1 MSKQLF
7 KAILGRE
14 FYLSNKDLIT
24 EDLFVESNELKDLFK
39 VVQWAYEQ
47 PKIVSDLTPQSL
59 RLLYDT
65 RCPVDSEAKKKLVNI
80 FLDTLEGEPKLP
92 LDMALLAL
100 RQSRVNKVYNQA
112 AQELVQSYKQPDL
125 NKIKDMLM
133 EAERLVNNEA
143 TSQDTINMD
152 IDYLLSRTC
161 KNSRWKFNIPALSD
175 MCGGIG
181 DGIFTLIAGRV
192 NSGKSLAGISF
203 CFSPLGFADQG
214 AKVLYLCNEEDA
226 AFTGIRAVS
235 SYTGMT
241 LAEIN
246 ADKAKAGEVFSQIK
260 DKVIPVDNARISM
273 GGLAKLVE
281 KYKPDI
287 VVADMLDHIQ
297 VGGDYAREDLR
308 LGQIYRQAREIAKV
322 YRCAFIGVSQTSAE
336 SDGKLHYG
344 FDALANSK
352 TDKPAACD
360 LILLLGQAAPDD
372 NGNYSPARAINV
384 AKNKITGRHGAVAAM
399 IVPEKSRLIA

>member
-1 MSKQLF
+1 MSRQLF
-7 KAILGRE
+7 KAILDRE

-24 EDLFVESNELKDLFK
+24 EELFQDSSEVKQLFK
-39 VVQWAYEQ
+39 VVQWVYSQ
-47 PKIVSDLTPQSL
+47 SDITSNLNIQSL
-59 RLLYDT
+59 KLFYEN
-65 RCPVDSEAKKKLVNI
+65 RCPVESEAKKRLIYV
-80 FLDTLEGEPKLP
+80 FLDGIDGEKPLP
-92 LDMALLAL
+92 PDMASLAL
-100 RQSRVNKVYNQA
+100 KQARVNQIHNLA
-112 AQELVQSYKQPDL
+112 AQELVQSHKEPDL
-125 NKIKDMLM
+125 NKVKELLS
-133 EAERLVNNEA
+133 EAEGLFNNDNQA
-143 TSQDTINMD
+143 QDTINMD
-152 IDYLLSRTC
+152 IDYLLSRTS

-192 NSGKSLAGISF
+192 NSGKSLASISF
-203 CFSPLGFADQG
+203 CFSPLGFAEQG
-214 AKVLYLCNEEDA
+214 AKILYLCNEEDA

-235 SYTGMT
+235 AFTGMT

-246 ADKAKAGEVFSQIK
+246 ADKLKAGKVFSQIR
-260 DKVIPVDNARISM
+260 DKVIPVDNARMSM
-273 GGLAKLVE
+273 AGLAKLVE

-336 SDGKLHYG
+336 SDGRLHYG

-360 LILLLGQAAPDD
+360 LILLLGQSAPDD
-372 NGNYSPARAINV
+372 SGNYSPARAINV

>member
-1 MSKQLF
+1 MSRQLF
-7 KAILGRE
+7 KAILNRD

-24 EDLFVESNELKDLFK
+24 EDLFIDSNEIKELFK
-39 VVQWAYEQ
+39 VVQWVYEQ
-47 PKIVSDLTPQSL
+47 PDIKTNLTPQAL
-59 RLLYDT
+59 ILFYDKK
-65 RCPVDSEAKKKLVNI
+65 CPVDSEAKKRLI
-80 FLDTLEGEPKLP
+80 YTFLDGIDGEPPLS

-112 AQELVQSYKQPDL
+112 AQELIQSYKQPDL
-125 NKIKDMLM
+125 NKIKDMLA
-133 EAERLVNNEA
+133 EAEGLVNNE
-143 TSQDTINMD
+143 TKTQDTINMD
-152 IDYLLSRTC
+152 IDYLLSRTS

-203 CFSPLGFADQG
+203 CFSPLGFAEQG

-226 AFTGIRAVS
+226 AFTGIRAVMS
-235 SYTGMT
+235 FTGMT
-241 LAEIN
+241 LDEIN
-246 ADKAKAGEVFSQIK
+246 ADKVKAGREFAKIR
-260 DKVIPVDNARISM
+260 DKVIAIDNARISM
-273 GGLAKLVE
+273 SGLAKLVE

-297 VGGDYAREDLR
+297 IGGDYAREDLR